1 MSYVSRSLKNVF
13 EAAGNRQKQ
22 ARNRSLC
29 AINAHLEPVSNTV
42 AATQI
47 VFQRPGMSVRSDA
60 APLRVH
66 SSRKNHWYGC
76 LMRRLVLFL
85 SMLLAGC
92 AMGPDYLRPHIDTA
106 EQFRI
111 SQAEGQS
118 IANLPWW
125 ELLRDEELQ
134 RLINL
139 ALQENKDLK
148 QAVAS
153 VDEFQA
159 RSRIAFMDFV
169 PNMQITGNA
178 PAFGTLSGFQI
189 PGFPT
194 PFNYFGQTTLNWE
207 IDIWGRIR
215 RSNEAARADLMAREE
230 NRRAIVLA
238 LISAV
243 AQSYF
248 DLLQF
253 DIQRDIAY
261 RALSSWEESVA
272 ISRAQLQGGIISRLD
287 LDQFEAERAN
297 AASRV
302 AELERKAVQ
311 KENEL
316 SVLLGRNPVSITRGR
331 SLTAQLVA
339 PEVPAGLPSE
349 LLQRRPDILRA
360 EQNLAAATARIGVAK
375 ASRFPKLSITGFLGV
390 ASPALSNLLLSGSE
404 FGVGGLGLAGPLL
417 NAQSLGFEQR
427 AAEAQARQALA
438 QYEQTILIAFKEVED
453 ALVAVRTVN
462 DQLQAQQ
469 QQVEALHSALHVANL
484 RYQGGITSYVDVLLA
499 KRNLFDAEFSL
510 SATHRFRLVSVVQLY
525 KALGGGWSP

>member
-1 MSYVSRSLKNVF
+1 MKPMQHWV
-13 EAAGNRQKQ
+13 
-22 ARNRSLC
+22 RN
-29 AINAHLEPVSNTV
+29 
-42 AATQI
+42 
-47 VFQRPGMSVRSDA
+47 
-60 APLRVH
+60 
-66 SSRKNHWYGC
+66 
-76 LMRRLVLFL
+76 L
-85 SMLLAGC
+85 SILPILLLTAC
-92 AMGPDYLRPHIDTA
+92 AMGPDFIRPQVDTA
-106 EQFRI
+106 EKFRL
-111 SQAEGQS
+111 SEMEGES
-118 IANLPWW
+118 IANMRWW
-125 ELLRDEELQ
+125 ELLQDETLQ
-134 RLINL
+134 HLIRQ

-148 QAVAS
+148 RAIAS
-153 VDEFQA
+153 VEEFQA

-169 PNMQITGNA
+169 PNVDYDASA
-178 PAFGTLSGFQI
+178 PVFGTLGGFGI

-194 PFNYFGQTTLNWE
+194 PFNYFGRTTLNWE

-215 RSNEAARADLMAREE
+215 RSNEAARAELMAREE
-230 NRRAIVLA
+230 NRRAIILA

-253 DIQRDIAY
+253 DIQLDIAH

-302 AELERKAVQ
+302 AELERRVVQ

-316 SVLLGRNPVSITRGR
+316 SVLLGRNPVAIARR
-331 SLTAQLVA
+331 HLLTEQVIP

-349 LLQRRPDILRA
+349 LLQRRPDILQA
-360 EQNLAAATARIGVAK
+360 EQTLAAATARIGAAK
-375 ASRFPKLSITGFLGV
+375 AARFPKLSITGFLGV

-427 AAEAQARQALA
+427 AAKAQAKQALA

-453 ALVAVRTVN
+453 ALVAIRTIN
-462 DQLQAQQ
+462 DQLKAQR
-469 QQVEALHSALHVANL
+469 QQVDALHSALHVADL

-510 SATHRFRLVSVVQLY
+510 SASHRFHLISVVQLY
-525 KALGGGWSP
+525 NALGGGWVPEYNRDHDTR